1 MKKKNIIYNN
11 NKILTTENKFKDKY
25 PKFLHT
31 KLTMQLKSK
40 ILKKSK

>member
-25 PKFLHT
+25 PMLHSP
-31 KLTMQLKSK
+31 M
-40 ILKKSK
+40 